1 MKTALCSV
9 AEILPDSAIKVD
21 FLGREALVYLV
32 DGRPRAVANVCL
44 HVGGPLAQQGE
55 QFVCAWHGATFSCRD
70 GKKLRG
76 PGRADARL
84 MTIPTR
90 VEGETLYYVWDERA
104 QRSAE
109 GES

>member
-21 FLGREALVYLV
+21 FFGREALVYLI
-32 DGRPRAVANVCL
+32 DGKPRAVANVCM
-44 HVGGPLAQQGE
+44 HVGGPLAQQGQ
-55 QFVCAWHGATFSCRD
+55 QFICAWHGATFSCRD
-70 GKKLRG
+70 GKKLSG
-76 PGRADARL
+76 PGRPGARL

-90 VEGETLYYVWDERA
+90 VEGATLYYIWNERVKH
-104 QRSAE
+104 SE